1 MIKRLSIMKESDTKS
16 YRDSVK
22 NFDFGRS
29 SHPKSSQESS
39 RSFRDKRTQPN
50 TSYNHFSARASRG
63 GRGGK
68 RKLLSRD
75 KIAGFLAG
83 MGKKSRISQSSKFTT
98 AWLSSRLQNSTK
110 IVKNSAHFERIS
122 QQKQRWRPPRSGS
135 GHACKKGDNS
145 CQKTHNSGILQQAI
159 SGIQTHETVE
169 TSDRFKYVKQP
180 FTCTNI
186 QNGNSRIY
194 QEVDSKRGVG
204 HLDRSNRRLFPC
216 PNSSSI
222 SKYLRFQTKKGVFQ
236 FRALRFGVAT
246 APLEFTRIVKEVKL
260 IAHARNLRI
269 HQYLDDWLL
278 RSPTEEQCLKDSKSL
293 VKLAQELGWL
303 INFQKS
309 ELVPTQ
315 NLDFLGYHFDLQ
327 NAMVFPTQKKLDR
340 LNIQTVSIRRS
351 LVLTP
356 RKLISLIGTL
366 ASLEKTVPLG
376 RLHMRPF
383 QWYLR
388 SHWKFPQSLDKRI
401 PVTGNFLNHLK
412 WWESLQ
418 NLMAG
423 APIHPHI
430 HNTLVFTDASQK
442 GWGAHLNEI
451 VLSGLWSNKEAQL
464 HINVLELKAVLLAL
478 KGFQEHLQGHRV
490 LICSDNSTVIS
501 YLNKEGGTHS
511 IEMCALIWRIL
522 AFTNSRR
529 IQIRARHVP
538 GSLNVIADSLSR
550 RDKVI
555 QTEWSLH
562 QQIFNQICRVWH
574 TPMVDLFATHLNYK
588 LPIYVSPVPDR
599 KDWKIDAL
607 NICWEGLDGYVFCP
621 VAILPQVIQKIIT
634 YPCRMIVLAPGWPGM
649 PWFWDLVDLSTR
661 VPLQLPHWKT
671 LLKQPH
677 SNRFHN
683 NVEYLNLHVWLLD
696 SRNPILEDSHLRWQK
711 ELRHLRGNPQEKS
724 INQGGPFWVLTE

>member
-1 MIKRLSIMKESDTKS
+1 MERGNDFPGARLRTFWQVWSKNHAHPRVVSLLQHGYRLDFKFLPKLSKIPLILSEYHNKNKDGALQEAVQAMLTKKAIVP
-16 YRDSVK
+16 VK
-22 NFDFGRS
+22 
-29 SHPKSSQESS
+29 
-39 RSFRDKRTQPN
+39 
-50 TSYNHFSARASRG
+50 
-63 GRGGK
+63 
-68 RKLLSRD
+68 KL
-75 KIAGFLAG
+75 
-83 MGKKSRISQSSKFTT
+83 TT
-98 AWLSSRLQNSTK
+98 LGYYSRLFLVPKPMN
-110 IVKNSAHFERIS
+110 
-122 QQKQRWRPPRSGS
+122 RWRPVIDLSMLNLHLHVPTFKMETAESIRKSIR
-135 GHACKKGDNS
+135 KGEWV
-145 CQKTHNSGILQQAI
+145 I
-159 SGIQTHETVE
+159 SIDLTDAYFH
-169 TSDRFKYVKQP
+169 
-180 FTCTNI
+180 
-186 QNGNSRIY
+186 
-194 QEVDSKRGVG
+194 
-204 HLDRSNRRLFPC
+204 FPIH
-216 PNSSSI
+216 PQSQ
-222 SKYLRFQTKKGVFQ
+222 KYLRFQTKKGVFQ
-236 FRALRFGVAT
+236 FQALPFGVAT

-260 IAHARNLRI
+260 IAQARNLRI

-278 RSPTEEQCLKDSKSL
+278 RSPSKDQCLKDSEKL
-293 VKLAQELGWL
+293 VQLVQELGWI

-309 ELVPTQ
+309 ELIPTQ
-315 NLDFLGYHFDLQ
+315 KLDFLGYHFDLQ
-327 NAMVFPTQKKLDR
+327 RGLVFPTQKKLDR
-340 LNIQTVSIRRS
+340 LNAQTVSIRKS

-356 RKLISLIGTL
+356 RKLMSLIGTL

-383 QWYLR
+383 QWYLK
-388 SHWKFPQSLDKRI
+388 SHWKFPQSLDIRI
-401 PVTGNFLNHLK
+401 PVTGNFLKHLK
-412 WWESLQ
+412 WWEDIK

-423 APIHPHI
+423 APIHPQV

-478 KGFQEHLQGHRV
+478 KGFQEHLQGQTV
-490 LICSDNSTVIS
+490 LICSDNSTVVA

-522 AFTNSRR
+522 AFTNSRK

-562 QQIFNQICRVWH
+562 QQIFNQICKVWH

-599 KDWKIDAL
+599 KAWKIDAL

-621 VAILPQVIQKIIT
+621 VAILPQVIKKIIT

-724 INQGGPFWVLTE
+724 TNQGGPFMGNGAQRIRWTSPQQLFPR